1 MSENNS
7 NYDAAVS
14 QAKQSGRSSPDL
26 VPTGDYIG
34 RSENEVERV
43 LELMRGGMPEDEIM
57 GRESAA
63 PEPPQEAPPQEEFGT
78 IEELLDETPE
88 GQPQPTMESVLPE
101 AEGSQ
106 TIKIGDREVAL
117 DTLRDWEDS
126 YRNAQGMVEAQQQ
139 ATLASQQEKQMWR
152 ESLNH
157 LKDNPVEGLQA
168 LGLTPS
174 QIAEKM
180 KEAGIVEN
188 QQRLPEEENYADL
201 RLDEDAPDVV
211 RQLAAQNKNL
221 ARQIQAGN
229 ARHEELLSRFDQQS
243 QNEKDQEIHNWRNG
257 RLSASADYLKGIV
270 DKSSNLDGH
279 TKALLMRATMADV
292 ERGIDAA
299 PLDEP
304 GLREWAKGRLKSA
317 LDETRPEDVA
327 RAAAT
332 PEHSSIPTRVGE
344 TPRGENSQ
352 ESWDKADVADDEGRK
367 RGALA
372 WLDHHAR
379 NM

>member
-157 LKDNPVEGLQA
+157 LKDNPVEG
-168 LGLTPS
+168 
-174 QIAEKM
+174 
-180 KEAGIVEN
+180 
-188 QQRLPEEENYADL
+188 
-201 RLDEDAPDVV
+201 
-211 RQLAAQNKNL
+211 
-221 ARQIQAGN
+221 
-229 ARHEELLSRFDQQS
+229 
-243 QNEKDQEIHNWRNG
+243 
-257 RLSASADYLKGIV
+257 
-270 DKSSNLDGH
+270 
-279 TKALLMRATMADV
+279 
-292 ERGIDAA
+292 
-299 PLDEP
+299 
-304 GLREWAKGRLKSA
+304 
-317 LDETRPEDVA
+317 
-327 RAAAT
+327 
-332 PEHSSIPTRVGE
+332 
-344 TPRGENSQ
+344 
-352 ESWDKADVADDEGRK
+352 
-367 RGALA
+367 
-372 WLDHHAR
+372 
-379 NM
+379 